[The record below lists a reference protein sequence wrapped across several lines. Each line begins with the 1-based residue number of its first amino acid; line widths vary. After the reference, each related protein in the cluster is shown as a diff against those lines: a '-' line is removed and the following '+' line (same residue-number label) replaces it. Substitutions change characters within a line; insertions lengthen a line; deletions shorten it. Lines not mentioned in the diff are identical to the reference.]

1 MGLHSLD
8 NWLLLLVFSMQLE
21 TYGLSC
27 AVIEKVRRKRMTVVK
42 KCFTCGWC
50 NISFGYLKSCF
61 CSFLSWCIS
70 NFLLSLI
77 FLL

>member
-27 AVIEKVRRKRMTVVK
+27 AVIEHVRKRMTVVK
-42 KCFTCGWC
+42 GFKCGWY
-50 NISFGYLKSCF
+50 NISFGCVSEIVFLVFYLG
-61 CSFLSWCIS
+61 
-70 NFLLSLI
+70 LL
-77 FLL
+77 

>member
-42 KCFTCGWC
+42 KGFTCGWC
-50 NISFGYLKSCF
+50 NICLDVYLKSLLDV
-61 CSFLSWCIS
+61 SEIVFLVFYLGI
-70 NFLLSLI
+70 L
-77 FLL
+77 